1 MNETFRWHER
11 SPWTRALIIVS
22 AFVLGVL
29 LNHVASTWAV
39 AGVILAAPNIL
50 VTPQWVMKQI
60 GRRLVNNMRFAN
72 NVQRS
77 YDDQYMQA
85 GAKVGRTVSAR
96 LPQRYQVN
104 KGAALNP
111 QPVIDNVVPITLTDQ
126 ANIGIEFDTAS
137 LTLEANQNYIE
148 SYISPA
154 VDSLTNTID
163 FDGLSRMYKVVYQT
177 VGTPGVI
184 PGSTGTLPFAANLV
198 YGAAKVKLDNGA
210 VPADNRVAML
220 SSNMHM
226 YLATAQNLVF
236 NPSAEI
242 SKYYRKGQFG
252 SEALGVSEWFM
263 DQNVATHTVG
273 PLGGTPL
280 VDGAGQTGNSVLL
293 KGWTAAAANRLKQ
306 GDVIQFA
313 GVFAIN
319 PLNYQSTGQLADFT
333 VSADTDSTGAG
344 AMTVTFTPAIITSGA
359 LQTVTNSP
367 ADSVAVTIF
376 GSASAYASVAT
387 QQGLIYHPEA
397 FALVM
402 ADLEL
407 PGGLWVSERISNKE
421 LGIAI
426 RFLKDYAIMTDMSPA
441 RVDVL
446 YGWKEVRPEM
456 AVRVAA

>member
-1 MNETFRWHER
+1 MDFAKNWNQR
-11 SPWTRALIIVS
+11 SPLSR
-22 AFVLGVL
+22 FVICLTLFGLGVL
-29 LNHVASTWAV
+29 LNHFSTV
-39 AGVILAAPNIL
+39 HVVGLLLAAPNVL

-77 YDDQYMQA
+77 YDDQYMQG

-111 QPVIDNVVPITLTDQ
+111 VPVIDNVVPITLTDQ

-137 LTLEANQNYIE
+137 LTLEANQNYIDA
-148 SYISPA
+148 YISPA

-163 FDGLSRMYKVVYQT
+163 YDGLSRMYKVIYQT
-177 VGTPGVI
+177 VGTPAVI

-198 YGAAKVKLDNGA
+198 YGAAKVKLDNSA
-210 VPADNRVAML
+210 VPAENRVAML

-226 YLATAQNLVF
+226 YLATSQNLVF
-236 NPSAEI
+236 NPSAAI
-242 SKYYRKGQFG
+242 SQYYRKGQFG
-252 SEALGVSEWFM
+252 SEALGTSEWFM
-263 DQNVATHTVG
+263 DQNVATHVVG
-273 PLGGTPL
+273 ALGGTPL
-280 VDGAGQTGNSVLL
+280 INGANQTGNSINL
-293 KGWTAAAANRLKQ
+293 KGWTAVAAQRLNA
-306 GDVIQFA
+306 GDVLQFA
-313 GVFAIN
+313 GSFAVN
-319 PLNYQSTGQLADFT
+319 PLNYQSTGQLQDFT
-333 VSADTDSTGAG
+333 VQADASSDGSGN
-344 AMTVTFTPAIITSGA
+344 MTVLVSPSIITSGA
-359 LQTVTNSP
+359 LQTVTASP
-367 ADSVAVTIF
+367 ADSAAVTIF
-376 GSASAYASVAT
+376 GSASAYAGLST
-387 QQGLIYHPEA
+387 PQGLIYHPEA

-421 LGIAI
+421 LGISI
-426 RFLKDYAIMTDMSPA
+426 RFLKDYAIMSDMSPA

-456 AVRVAA
+456 AVRICS